1 MIYVVTDSTCEGPQE
16 ILNHPR
22 VRIVALYVQFGQ
34 ESLRDRSEIST
45 VDFWRRLPGERNL
58 PKTSQATP
66 GDFREPFERLTADG
80 DEIVAI
86 LISSKLSGTYE
97 SASIAQSELPNRP
110 IDLVDSLTTSMGLGM
125 MVQKAVEMAEAG
137 ASRSQIVA
145 KMQAMRDKIHILF
158 AVETLEYIQ
167 RGGRIGRAQAFV
179 GTLLKFK
186 PLLGLQDG
194 EVYPVTRVRTKRKA
208 LETMLETLKKDVPAR
223 GARVKLGVVHA
234 SAEGEAQNMAQALMA
249 GFDSRHIFIGMLG
262 PVLGVHVG
270 PGTIGAAAYD
280 DGDDTDERRV
290 L

>member
-16 ILNHPR
+16 ILTHPR
-22 VRIVALYVQFGQ
+22 VRIVPLYVQFGE
-34 ESLRDRSEIST
+34 ESLRDGSEIST
-45 VDFWRRLPGERNL
+45 VEFWRRLPGERNL
-58 PKTSQATP
+58 PKTSQAAP
-66 GDFREPFERLTADG
+66 GDFLGLFERLTNDG
-80 DEIVAI
+80 HEVVAI
-86 LISSKLSGTYE
+86 LLSSKLSGTYE
-97 SASIAQSELPNRP
+97 SARIAQAGLPGRP

-137 ASRSQIVA
+137 ATRAEIVT
-145 KMQAMRDKIHILF
+145 KVQAMRDKIHILF

-186 PLLGLQDG
+186 PLLAIREG

-208 LETMLETLKKDVPAR
+208 LETMLETLGNEVPAR
-223 GARVKLGVVHA
+223 GGGVKLGVVHA
-234 SAEGEAQNMAQALMA
+234 AAEGEAHDVAEALMA
-249 GFDSRHIFIGMLG
+249 GFDSRRIFIGLLG

-280 DGDDTDERRV
+280 DGDDTD
-290 L
+290 